1 MKRNEVLTALKTG
14 EFDGISHTYQPYSGY
29 GSNSHQTEMSVSWGS
44 IEVTKITTGKFF
56 DGKENERFEDRTTEV
71 LSDSK
76 ALDFIETHP
85 YYFSQRRPEYLW
97 LFPFYCLS
105 Q

>member
-1 MKRNEVLTALKTG
+1 MAQMKREEVLTALKAG

-29 GSNSHQTEMSVSWGS
+29 GNNSHQTEISVSCGS

-71 LSDSK
+71 LSDSE
-76 ALDFIETHP
+76 ALDFIKKHP
-85 YYFSQRRPEYLW
+85 YYFSQRRPD
-97 LFPFYCLS
+97 LF
-105 Q
+105 